1 MMHSK
6 LNKKIISEKFD
17 ESFTFEVPEIH
28 ISQITEST
36 NEDAK
41 QELSLLKK
49 DFSIHLSE
57 QQIAGKGRN
66 GKPWVSPKEK
76 NIYLSIAWN
85 SKVNLSALEGLSL
98 AIGTG
103 VANCLNSFSKFP
115 IEIKWPNDLMAK
127 KRKLS
132 GILIETQDLG
142 GNVGVVIGVGVNV
155 HMTIEDGE
163 EIDQEWIS
171 LDELSSKKNDRNE
184 IVANLLGNIFEVLDS
199 FTKKGFIAF
208 KEKFEDMNYLAGKEC
223 TVNHE
228 GNQKFGTVIGVNDI
242 GELEIKQGSKYL
254 TLRYGEVSIRE
265 L

>member
-142 GNVGVVIGVGVNV
+142 GNVGVVYRSWCKCSY
-155 HMTIEDGE
+155 D
-163 EIDQEWIS
+163 
-171 LDELSSKKNDRNE
+171 
-184 IVANLLGNIFEVLDS
+184 
-199 FTKKGFIAF
+199 
-208 KEKFEDMNYLAGKEC
+208 Y
-223 TVNHE
+223 
-228 GNQKFGTVIGVNDI
+228 
-242 GELEIKQGSKYL
+242 
-254 TLRYGEVSIRE
+254 
-265 L
+265 